1 MKVLASYL
9 IALATSVLFCTSK
22 GIYIFVHDAFYKSR
36 HNSFR
41 TILRESNFLAYQV
54 EPKLMET
61 LMRLGKVDNETA
73 STQTNQEGSTEAA
86 INPIDDDT
94 TETTPS
100 LSGMLMVY
108 FLPAAKRLGHGLL

>member
-1 MKVLASYL
+1 MTYF
-9 IALATSVLFCTSK
+9 TSF
-22 GIYIFVHDAFYKSR
+22 G
-36 HNSFR
+36 NSFR
-41 TILRESNFLAYQV
+41 TILRESIFLAYQV

-73 STQTNQEGSTEAA
+73 NAQTNQEGSTEAT

-100 LSGMLMVY
+100 LSGMLMAY
-108 FLPAAKRLGHGLL
+108 FLKIK